1 MNNFFRALIAGY
13 GAKKLGGGCF
23 GTIIVFI
30 IIWVALGQ
38 CSFSSRSVVPSPE
51 SYPADR
57 RATIYDEIQ
66 SQDISLSDE
75 VNSEMGITA
84 VTEASAGTGDPIQR
98 CSISKYFE
106 GEEYVVD
113 LAEVRLFC

>member
-38 CSFSSRSVVPSPE
+38 CSFSSRSAVPSPE
-51 SYPADR
+51 TYPADR

-66 SQDISLSDE
+66 SQDISLLYDM
-75 VNSEMGITA
+75 NAGLGITA
-84 VTEASAGTGDPIQR
+84 VTKKSAGMVIQYR
-98 CSISKYFE
+98 RAISQKNFE
-106 GEEYVVD
+106 GGITD
-113 LAEVRLFC
+113 LAEVTLFC